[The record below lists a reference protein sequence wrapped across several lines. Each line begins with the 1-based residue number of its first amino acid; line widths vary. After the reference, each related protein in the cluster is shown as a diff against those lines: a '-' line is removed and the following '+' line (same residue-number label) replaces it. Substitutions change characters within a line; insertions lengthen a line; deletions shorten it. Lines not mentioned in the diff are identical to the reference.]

1 MTGKSLM
8 TTPLLGTQVKG
19 TSILDLGMSYW
30 DAVHTVRPLC
40 PRVNITTA
48 VDQLQ
53 PVGLRAGGV
62 ASQPSPARER

>member
-1 MTGKSLM
+1 
-8 TTPLLGTQVKG
+8 
-19 TSILDLGMSYW
+19 MSYW
-30 DAVHTVRPLC
+30 DAVDTVHPLS

-62 ASQPSPARER
+62 ASQPSPERERYRSSLEVLAQGDVVAQRDV